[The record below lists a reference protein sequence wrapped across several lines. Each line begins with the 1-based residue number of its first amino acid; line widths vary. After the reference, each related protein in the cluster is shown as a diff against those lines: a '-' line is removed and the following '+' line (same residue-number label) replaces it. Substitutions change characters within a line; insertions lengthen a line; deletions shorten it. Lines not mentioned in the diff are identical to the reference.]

1 MFGSH
6 DAIPT
11 IKWKVRLF
19 KNVSGKWNE
28 LFLKNYAT
36 FKRIMNKKVKH
47 LLPLRNEKIKE
58 WNENLKTKAGLC
70 CNQKQV
76 FLVKGYGK
84 PY

>member
-1 MFGSH
+1 
-6 DAIPT
+6 
-11 IKWKVRLF
+11 
-19 KNVSGKWNE
+19 
-28 LFLKNYAT
+28 
-36 FKRIMNKKVKH
+36 MNKKVKH

-70 CNQKQV
+70 CNQKPV

>member
-1 MFGSH
+1 
-6 DAIPT
+6 
-11 IKWKVRLF
+11 
-19 KNVSGKWNE
+19 
-28 LFLKNYAT
+28 
-36 FKRIMNKKVKH
+36 MNKKVKH